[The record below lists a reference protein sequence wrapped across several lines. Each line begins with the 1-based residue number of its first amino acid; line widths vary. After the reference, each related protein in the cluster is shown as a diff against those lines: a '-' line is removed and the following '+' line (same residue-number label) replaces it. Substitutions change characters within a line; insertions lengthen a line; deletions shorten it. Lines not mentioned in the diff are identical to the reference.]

1 MPAFGPPWR
10 PSRERV
16 ALWFRALAWYWI
28 TIVVVSLLGLSLFA
42 AVGSEVFEQ
51 ETGGFDDAVR
61 AWVLAHQFEA
71 VSRAFRLIT
80 FVGSAN
86 ALAWLAVVMAVWL
99 WRSKRLHIAAVVITA
114 PAVATALFVGF
125 KDLFRRARPAGA
137 GPLHLVSY
145 SFPSG
150 HATASMAVL
159 VTIAYILARE
169 GLLSH
174 RVTLLLGFLGPLLVG
189 LSRIYLDVHWTTDVL
204 GGWGLGLVVAALS
217 AAAYERLRARIAR
230 AVRSPEAT

>member
-1 MPAFGPPWR
+1 
-10 PSRERV
+10 
-16 ALWFRALAWYWI
+16 LAWYWI
-28 TIVVVSLLGLSLFA
+28 AIVVVSLLGLSLFA

-61 AWVLAHQFEA
+61 AWVLAHQLEA

-125 KDLFRRARPAGA
+125 KDLFRRAHPAGA

-174 RVTLLLGFLGPLLVG
+174 RVALLLGFLGPLLVG